1 MMPYSPRGVHVFD
14 ACRLLS
20 AFKCDCASFN
30 FYLDKC
36 SITWKVSSSPFMI
49 SFSEDLVIP
58 GTITPSLEHYL
69 ALLICLISA
78 GLSSPPSKWDSWELD
93 PKFIKAMSCWTIDH
107 PETTLDRVLDNI
119 CAGID
124 NGKDLLDLIPD
135 SPFPARSLLTAL
147 GYLIKLG
154 AVYRFGLSLCGFSDN
169 GYSVCIQGEV
179 RSPKICEGCYSM
191 GRGRTGGIS
200 EW

>member
-1 MMPYSPRGVHVFD
+1 MRAAFSLPL
-14 ACRLLS
+14 CRH
-20 AFKCDCASFN
+20 KCDCASFN

-49 SFSEDLVIP
+49 GFSEDLVIS

-78 GLSSPPSKWDSWELD
+78 GLSSPPSEWDSWELD
-93 PKFIKAMSCWTIDH
+93 PKFFKAMSRWTIDH

-135 SPFPARSLLTAL
+135 SPFPARSLVTAL
-147 GYLIKLG
+147 GYLVKLG
-154 AVYRFGLSLCGFSDN
+154 AVYIFSLSVFDVTDDN
-169 GYSVCIQGEV
+169 LF
-179 RSPKICEGCYSM
+179 RL
-191 GRGRTGGIS
+191 
-200 EW
+200 